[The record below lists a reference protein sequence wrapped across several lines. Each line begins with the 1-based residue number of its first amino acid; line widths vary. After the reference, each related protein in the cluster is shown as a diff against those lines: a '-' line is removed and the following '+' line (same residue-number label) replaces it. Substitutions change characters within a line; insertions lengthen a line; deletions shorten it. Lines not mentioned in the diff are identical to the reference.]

1 MNLVSKPS
9 ENQFN
14 SRGKLIIDFPCYPSS
29 RTGIY
34 LGQDV
39 LPLDNNFPA
48 FKLFPPRSDSIDNSN
63 NRASP
68 SNNGPGNNLKIV
80 SPVEVD
86 EGEFRPIT
94 VSPFRL
100 FGTSATVSAVNS
112 NNAPPKTPSNSSL
125 KKFSSTTDKPRRKR
139 TPKIDDNTDGQK
151 VKRRRSEMTMNQKQ
165 LTLTELQT
173 PITSEKKV
181 NVNPDT
187 SAAKVKRQSIGFE
200 WPLERSIASCFCSDF
215 FELSRNWLF
224 SRFLCSK

>member
-1 MNLVSKPS
+1 MVYSLFIRLISLIKTCFSLLVS
-9 ENQFN
+9 
-14 SRGKLIIDFPCYPSS
+14 
-29 RTGIY
+29 Y

-39 LPLDNNFPA
+39 LPLDNNFPT

-68 SNNGPGNNLKIV
+68 SNNGAGNNPKNV
-80 SPVEVD
+80 SPVETD
-86 EGEFRPIT
+86 DGEFRPIT

-100 FGTSATVSAVNS
+100 FGTSTTVSAVNS
-112 NNAPPKTPSNSSL
+112 NAPKTPSNSSL

-181 NVNPDT
+181 NVNPET
-187 SAAKVKRQSIGFE
+187 SAAKVR
-200 WPLERSIASCFCSDF
+200 RSNSLWMI
-215 FELSRNWLF
+215 EE
-224 SRFLCSK
+224 